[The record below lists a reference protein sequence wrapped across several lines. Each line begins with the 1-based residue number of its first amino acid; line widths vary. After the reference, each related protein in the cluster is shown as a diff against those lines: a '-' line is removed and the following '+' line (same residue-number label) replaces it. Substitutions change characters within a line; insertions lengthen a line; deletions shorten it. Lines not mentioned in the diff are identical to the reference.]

1 MHKGAKIVGL
11 LVFVVGV
18 VMLGA
23 VFFAALDMLH
33 QSRATEITDIAKQLP
48 REGFVLLARILFLF
62 LLGYIASAVAA
73 RGIQLYEA
81 GPRDAGLV
89 TPADPPQAPQ
99 PAPPADTSSRAVIP
113 PPHAAE

>member
-1 MHKGAKIVGL
+1 

-81 GPRDAGLV
+81 GPREAGLV
-89 TPADPPQAPQ
+89 APADPPPAPQ
-99 PAPPADTSSRAVIP
+99 PEPPAGTGGQNAPPAEP
-113 PPHAAE
+113 PPGR